1 MTKNII
7 SSAVMGLAIGVGV
20 VGGLRVF
27 PMVTKMES
35 TISVTGEARS
45 KQKNQLATFNAG
57 VNLVK
62 DKREDATNEMNSK
75 MKALS
80 ESLKT
85 FGIKSEDIKTT
96 GLNFYQNPENAGT
109 YPGAPKPG
117 SWNVSSNIE
126 ITLREV
132 DRANAL
138 ADLLSSSGAN
148 NVSGPNFM
156 MDDTATRDAEKGL
169 VDLAMTNAREKAEA
183 MAKSSGRSLGRV
195 VSVFESGSS
204 IGYPVPMMAKLDS
217 GMGGGA
223 SLEPGSASVYK
234 NVSVVF
240 ELK

>member
-1 MTKNII
+1 
-7 SSAVMGLAIGVGV
+7 
-20 VGGLRVF
+20 
-27 PMVTKMES
+27 MES

-183 MAKSSGRSLGRV
+183 MASAAGVKLGRV
-195 VSVFESGSS
+195 VTFSE
-204 IGYPVPMMAKLDS
+204 GYMNPYPPMYANYAMDMAKS
-217 GMGGGA
+217 EAGSVA
-223 SLEPGSASVYK
+223 PTIEPGSKELAI
-234 NVSVVF
+234 NVSVTY
-240 ELK
+240 EIE

>member
-85 FGIKSEDIKTT
+85 FGIKSEDIKIKHTFA
-96 GLNFYQNPENAGT
+96 NFVPHQYLQVKVAGVWIDVD
-109 YPGAPKPG
+109 PAGVGIRKKPLG
-117 SWNVSSNIE
+117 THLSWF
-126 ITLREV
+126 
-132 DRANAL
+132 
-138 ADLLSSSGAN
+138 G
-148 NVSGPNFM
+148 
-156 MDDTATRDAEKGL
+156 
-169 VDLAMTNAREKAEA
+169 
-183 MAKSSGRSLGRV
+183 
-195 VSVFESGSS
+195 
-204 IGYPVPMMAKLDS
+204 
-217 GMGGGA
+217 
-223 SLEPGSASVYK
+223 
-234 NVSVVF
+234 
-240 ELK
+240 